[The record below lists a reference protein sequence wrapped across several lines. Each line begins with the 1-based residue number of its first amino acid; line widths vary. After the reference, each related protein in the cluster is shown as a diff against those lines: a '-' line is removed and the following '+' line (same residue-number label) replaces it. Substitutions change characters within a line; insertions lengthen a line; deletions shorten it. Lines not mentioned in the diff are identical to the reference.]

1 MDVEKIIYSLD
12 YTLEID
18 MWPKYILWY
27 GNLFYFHI
35 PSFHFYSTYIV
46 FNSQRFA
53 NIKLCP
59 ILPALSELVTS
70 HTSMSDDKTNFE
82 STMVPKQFTLYV
94 SRSDELTLFR
104 GGFPK
109 LYNYPSPPFC
119 ILCRK
124 KRQISLTPRN
134 CLCQENLDN
143 FVDHN
148 IVCSANVADTAK
160 YV

>member
-1 MDVEKIIYSLD
+1 
-12 YTLEID
+12 

-94 SRSDELTLFR
+94 SRSDELTMFW
-104 GGFPK
+104 GVFPK
-109 LYNYPSPPFC
+109 LLNHHNPPFLPPLQKEKANL
-119 ILCRK
+119 INPKKLSLSRK
-124 KRQISLTPRN
+124 FR
-134 CLCQENLDN
+134 
-143 FVDHN
+143 
-148 IVCSANVADTAK
+148 
-160 YV
+160 